1 MQRAYQGVPRKAR
14 AITQERETAESK
26 YWKKFITTGETKLD
40 SSPNYVSFC
49 KNLPEF
55 YLVTG
60 GNGAHLFDSRT
71 DNIQRSFSR
80 FNDNAYCGKLR
91 RDGKVFVAGE
101 KSGRLKVFQVES
113 KFMLRDLRGHTGA
126 VHSTTWASDGLTIV
140 SGSDDSTVRR
150 WDLATGTALWRSKE
164 NETGVHTDYV
174 RFVDTHPNDP
184 NVFVSGSYDHSVK
197 LWDARQSKPISS
209 IKHDHPVEVCK
220 FNPSGTF
227 VITAAKSEVNVWDM
241 FAGTSHVHTFR
252 CHQKNISAL
261 DMNESGTTLFS
272 AGLDGHVKVYNMQ
285 KMALTHGM
293 QFHSPISSFG
303 FAKYPTQE
311 KLIIGFVSGNV
322 VARTYK
328 AKSKPQA
335 TAPPSPQRDTRL
347 REIGDSVE
355 NLEDAVIVAEKS
367 KHLKVYEKLLKKF
380 SYQKALDSALKT
392 RNPLTIVTVLEEL
405 GNRNG
410 IAIALAG
417 RNENSLE
424 PLLSF
429 AAKYISNPRYSK
441 LTMQIIHHV
450 LDLYGNILG
459 HSDSIDELFV
469 KLRRHIKKEVEFQQ
483 QACSIL
489 GALDVVIANS
499 CNGALVID

>member
-1 MQRAYQGVPRKAR
+1 MDHAYRGVPRKAY

-26 YWKKFITTGETKLD
+26 YWKRFMTSGETKLD

-49 KNLPEF
+49 KNLPNF

-60 GNGAHLFDSRT
+60 GNGAHLFGSSD
-71 DNIQRSFSR
+71 DNIQRTFSR
-80 FNDNAYCGKLR
+80 FNDNAYCGQLR
-91 RDGKVFVAGE
+91 RDGKVLVAGE
-101 KSGRLKVFQVES
+101 KTGHLKVFDVGS
-113 KFMLRDLRGHTGA
+113 KFMLRDLRGHSGA
-126 VHSTTWASDGLTIV
+126 VHSSTWTSDGLTII
-140 SGSDDSTVRR
+140 SGSDDSTLRR
-150 WDLATGTALWRSKE
+150 WDLGTGSTTWKSP
-164 NETGVHTDYV
+164 TDDQGHTDYV
-174 RFVDTHPNDP
+174 RFVDSHPNDP
-184 NVFVSGSYDHSVK
+184 NIFASGSYDHSVK
-197 LWDARQSKPISS
+197 LWDARQSRLIASL
-209 IKHDHPVEVCK
+209 KHDYPVEVCK
-220 FNPSGTF
+220 FNPTGTF
-227 VITAAKSEVNVWDM
+227 IITAAKSEVHVWDV
-241 FAGTSHVHTFR
+241 FSGTSKIHTFR
-252 CHQKNISAL
+252 SHQKNVSAL

-285 KMALTHGM
+285 KMALSHGM
-293 QFHSPISSFG
+293 QFYSPISCFG
-303 FAKYPTQE
+303 FVKYPDQE
-311 KLIIGFVSGNV
+311 KLIVGFVSGSV
-322 VARTYK
+322 VARTLK
-328 AKSKPQA
+328 EKKKPQV
-335 TAPPSPQRDTRL
+335 TLFQRSRRL
-347 REIGDSVE
+347 REVGDSVE

-367 KHLKVYEKLLKKF
+367 KHLKVYEKLFKKF

-441 LTMQIIHHV
+441 LTMQVIHHV

-469 KLRRHIKKEVEFQQ
+469 KLRQQIKKEVEFQQ

-489 GALDVVIANS
+489 GALDVVLAS
-499 CNGALVID
+499 SSTSQS